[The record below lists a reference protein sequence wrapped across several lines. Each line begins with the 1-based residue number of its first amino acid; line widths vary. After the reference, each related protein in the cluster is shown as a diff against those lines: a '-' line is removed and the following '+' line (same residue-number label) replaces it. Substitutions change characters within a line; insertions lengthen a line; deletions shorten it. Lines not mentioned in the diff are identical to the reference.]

1 MGASVKHLL
10 GISGGKD
17 SAALAIYLN
26 RLYPNLDVEYYTC
39 DTGKELNETYD
50 LIDRLE
56 SALGKSIVK
65 YSSFEEGKTAI
76 DNPFDHFLA
85 SYGHYLPS
93 SVSRWCTKKMKLEPF
108 EQNIGDEPTI
118 SYVGIRGDEHREGYI
133 SKRQNIQT
141 IFPFRKNIWS
151 EDVIKFVLSSA
162 SRDTLA
168 TGFEIKLAG
177 DSLAKAIDIL
187 DKPLGLTF
195 SMKQKANA
203 LLDFNTVAFN
213 HAIHHVLKS
222 TEYPVGQLKEFPL
235 LDNEDILIIDDIYQT
250 LEDSGVGIPAYYL
263 PVEYTVEIDGKQ
275 EKGTYSRSRSGCF
288 FCFFQQKIEWVWL
301 LEQHPELFKA
311 AKEYEKDGYTWSE
324 EPLTDLEKPDR
335 VIAIKTEH
343 WKRTQR
349 NKSKAAANL
358 SWKDQVLAAEGQG
371 CTSCFI

>member
-1 MGASVKHLL
+1 MERIVSLLKEYPCIASFL
-10 GISGGKD
+10 IS
-17 SAALAIYLN
+17 
-26 RLYPNLDVEYYTC
+26 
-39 DTGKELNETYD
+39 D
-50 LIDRLE
+50 LI
-56 SALGKSIVK
+56 I
-65 YSSFEEGKTAI
+65 
-76 DNPFDHFLA
+76 
-85 SYGHYLPS
+85 
-93 SVSRWCTKKMKLEPF
+93 SV
-108 EQNIGDEPTI
+108 
-118 SYVGIRGDEHREGYI
+118 
-133 SKRQNIQT
+133 
-141 IFPFRKNIWS
+141 
-151 EDVIKFVLSSA
+151 
-162 SRDTLA
+162 
-168 TGFEIKLAG
+168 
-177 DSLAKAIDIL
+177 DIL

-222 TEYPVGQLKEFPL
+222 TEYPVGQLEEFPL

-263 PVEYTVEIDGKQ
+263 PVEYTVEIDGKE

-324 EPLTDLEKPDR
+324 EPLTDLEKPER

-349 NKSKAAANL
+349 SKSKAAANL

>member
-1 MGASVKHLL
+1 MGMNVKHLL

-26 RLYPNLDVEYYTC
+26 RKYPALDVEYYTC
-39 DTGKELNETYD
+39 DTGKELKETYE

-56 SALGKSIVK
+56 SALGKKIMK
-65 YSSFEEGKTAI
+65 YSSFEEGRTAI

-93 SVSRWCTKKMKLEPF
+93 SISRWCTKKMKLEPF

-118 SYVGIRGDEHREGYI
+118 SYVGIRGDENREGYI

-151 EDVIKFVLSSA
+151 EDVIKLALSKE
-162 SRDTLA
+162 SRAIIAKGL
-168 TGFEIKLAG
+168 EIKLEG
-177 DSLAKAIDIL
+177 DPLKKAIEIL

-203 LLDFNTVAFN
+203 MLDFNTVAFN
-213 HAIHHVLKS
+213 HAVHKLLQ
-222 TEYPVGQLKEFPL
+222 TTDYPVGKLDYFPL
-235 LDNEDILIIDDIYQT
+235 LDNNEVLVIDDIYQI

-263 PVEYTVEIDGKQ
+263 PVEYQVEIDGKI
-275 EKGTYSRSRSGCF
+275 ETGTYSRSRSGCF
-288 FCFFQQKIEWVWL
+288 FCFYQQKIEWVWL
-301 LEQHPELFKA
+301 LEQHPTLFEA

-324 EPLTDLEKPDR
+324 EPLTALEKPER
-335 VIAIKTEH
+335 VLAIKVDH
-343 WKRTQR
+343 WKRTKR
-349 NKSKAAANL
+349 NKSKAASNL